1 MRLADLAGWV
11 GAATLV
17 VAYAAASAGS
27 LPTESRRAQLLN
39 LVGSVG
45 LGVVAA
51 SHRAWPSLTL
61 NAVWLLI
68 ALVSLGR
75 VARPRPSG
83 PDPLAR

>member
-61 NAVWLLI
+61 N
-68 ALVSLGR
+68 GR